1 FLLSRMHQLYRSA
14 SKSPCLKPNLNIWK
28 IAKRA
33 SNISNII
40 NDSIVGRCV
49 VGRRSEL
56 VNPRGK
62 EGGGGGGG
70 GKGGE
75 RRRDVGAYKR
85 AACIRAT
92 RGRRREEEKEKEE
105 EEKKKK
111 KSKTKTKKKKK
122 KKKIGK
128 AVKSNKDR
136 DDSLAESWPIEK
148 ERKSTYVCEKERIEE
163 MPGFAAPT
171 QVEMDAVWGYP

>member
-1 FLLSRMHQLYRSA
+1 MRQLYRSA
-14 SKSPCLKPNLNIWK
+14 SKSPWLKSNLNIWK
-28 IAKRA
+28 IVKRA

-105 EEKKKK
+105 K
-111 KSKTKTKKKKK
+111 KSKTKSKSKTKKKK

-128 AVKSNKDR
+128 AVKSDKDR

-148 ERKSTYVCEKERIEE
+148 ERKSTYVCEKEKIEE

-171 QVEMDAVWGYP
+171 QVEMDAVRGYP